1 MVQIKELS
9 CASWGLKNIVVIVII
24 IQTGVENKSYW
35 SLQVIFFAVW
45 GQKGRVI
52 GREPASQHQIFPYYL
67 KQTELCPLKLAYM
80 GTLSGVSFIPIPSVK
95 QIHFSSVASNF
106 SLGDSTLVFGLVCWV
121 WGRSLI

>member
-9 CASWGLKNIVVIVII
+9 CASWGLKNIIVVIVVI

-52 GREPASQHQIFPYYL
+52 GREPAIQHQIFPYYL
-67 KQTELCPLKLAYM
+67 KQTTVPFETGLYGNVEWRLIHPNSISQADSLQFGGIKL
-80 GTLSGVSFIPIPSVK
+80 
-95 QIHFSSVASNF
+95 
-106 SLGDSTLVFGLVCWV
+106 
-121 WGRSLI
+121 